1 MNEEKTKTI
10 PLNPESSQSDKKENN
25 FAQDIVDNV
34 KRDMGKAA
42 LIVSMLTLV
51 IAVILYFSLQSN
63 MAGLNQE
70 VSELS
75 SVTNEVNRLDS
86 TVSDIESRL
95 NGLEQLPR
103 QTRNLVY
110 MNMLNEMEQKAGYMS
125 QNLDGDQKE
134 KLSRAKQLLQEV
146 NNGMKTTLE

>member
-1 MNEEKTKTI
+1 
-10 PLNPESSQSDKKENN
+10 
-25 FAQDIVDNV
+25 
-34 KRDMGKAA
+34 
-42 LIVSMLTLV
+42 
-51 IAVILYFSLQSN
+51 
-63 MAGLNQE
+63 MAGLNQNL
-70 VSELS
+70 SELS

-95 NGLEQLPR
+95 TGLEQLPR
-103 QTRNLVY
+103 QTRKLVY

-146 NNGMKTTLE
+146 NKGMKTTLE